1 MKTIL
6 KFEFVLQGKLHTYR
20 ITGDELYVTFTAP
33 YNSPTIRM
41 WKGNIFEVFNDGEE
55 PFLSRMLVDN
65 IVNDILMRVSCNE
78 AATDQTQLGL
88 VRVIEADKVFS
99 SLAARFT
106 GPENLAFTTPS
117 GRNVPKQILT
127 QTGFAVLVAA
137 SERYLYYQDENL
149 DALMFD
155 AETGSLIS
163 SVDGVVMEVFED
175 DREEGRLTW
184 EMPDAE
190 IWVMPSKI

>member
-6 KFEFVLQGKLHTYR
+6 KFEFMLQGKLHTYR
-20 ITGDELYVTFTAP
+20 ITGDELYVMFTAP
-33 YNSPTIRM
+33 YNSPTICMR
-41 WKGNIFEVFNDGEE
+41 KGNIFEVFNDGEE

-78 AATDQTQLGL
+78 TATDQTQLGL

-106 GPENLAFTTPS
+106 SPENLAFTTPS

-163 SVDGVVMEVFED
+163 SVDGVVMGVFED
-175 DREEGRLTW
+175 NREEGRLTW